1 MDVRLKKITI
11 KDAAAITSL
20 IGQLGYESSIT
31 DTAQRIKSILPD
43 PQHFAVVAEVDNKI
57 VGWIHAFITVHLQS
71 NSFAEIGGMVV
82 EENFR
87 GKGIGKKL
95 IDEAEK
101 WAIKQNINKLRVRSN
116 TIRKDA
122 HQFYLNR
129 GFALT
134 KEQKIFDKQI
144 N

>member
-20 IGQLGYESSIT
+20 IRQLGYESSIT